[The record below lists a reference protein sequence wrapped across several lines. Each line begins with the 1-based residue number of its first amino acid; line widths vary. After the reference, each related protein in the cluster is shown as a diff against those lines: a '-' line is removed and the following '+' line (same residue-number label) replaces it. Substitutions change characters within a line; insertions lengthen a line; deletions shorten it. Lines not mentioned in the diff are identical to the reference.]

1 MNELKTITDSP
12 QSLEQ
17 QVEQLGHFIGNTPLY
32 PIKQL
37 NDKQNVQVF
46 AKLEW
51 QQFSGSVKA
60 RPAYRII
67 KDAIKEGKLGAG
79 RHLLDASSGN
89 TGIAYAHI
97 GASLGIPVT
106 LFLPESVSQERK
118 RRLKALGVDLHLT
131 SASGGI
137 DESQELVKELAQK
150 DPGKY
155 FYANQYDNDSN
166 WSAHYDTTGPEI
178 WRQTEGKITHFITGL
193 GTSGTF
199 MGTSRRLKEFN
210 PDIRVISVQPDSE
223 IHARDLEGWKHMA
236 TARVPAIYDDTLAD
250 ENRTITTDQAHEML
264 KKAAKKEGLLLSPS
278 ASADLTAALQLAEE
292 LDEGIIVTVF
302 PDNGNKYGEDIDKIL
317 GTT

>member
-1 MNELKTITDSP
+1 MTIPQNNLLQRVELI
-12 QSLEQ
+12 
-17 QVEQLGHFIGNTPLY
+17 GHFIGNTPLY
-32 PIKQL
+32 PIKRL
-37 NDKQNVQVF
+37 NDKKDVQVF
-46 AKLEW
+46 AKMEW

-67 KDAIKEGKLGAG
+67 KDAIKERKLDGG

-118 RRLKALGVDLHLT
+118 RRLKALGVDLHFT

-137 DESQELVKELAQK
+137 DESQELVKELSQE
-150 DPGKY
+150 DPDKY

-166 WSAHYDTTGPEI
+166 WNAHYDTTGPEI
-178 WRQTEGKITHFITGL
+178 WQQTGGKITHFISGV

-199 MGTSRRLKEFN
+199 MGTSRRLKEYN
-210 PDIRVISVQPDSE
+210 PGIRVISVQPDSAE
-223 IHARDLEGWKHMA
+223 HARSLEGWKHMA
-236 TARVPAIYDDTLAD
+236 TARVPAIYDETVAD
-250 ENRTITTDQAHEML
+250 ENRTIIPEQAHDML
-264 KKAAKKEGLLLSPS
+264 KKAARKEGLLLSPS
-278 ASADLTAALQLAEE
+278 ASADLAAALQLAEE

-317 GTT
+317 GM